1 MSQQTIKQRARR
13 QALDMAARRRRE
25 RTEREKRLQDLV
37 VQVLT
42 ALGERDVA
50 IAATEKRAGA
60 ALRQM
65 TEVEGLTLREAVQW
79 CGEEIPVRE
88 ATRLRHLTDDEA
100 DDHEQPEPGDPDSVD
115 TDSVDTD
122 SVDAAEQMVGA
133 RAGTAAG

>member
-13 QALDMAARRRRE
+13 QALDVAARRRRE
-25 RTEREKRLQDLV
+25 HAEREKRLRDLV

-42 ALGERDVA
+42 AVGERDVA
-50 IAATEKRAGA
+50 VAATEKRAGA

-79 CGEEIPVRE
+79 CGEEISVRE
-88 ATRLRHLTDDEA
+88 ATRLRHLTADTDDDA
-100 DDHEQPEPGDPDSVD
+100 QPEQGDADSD
-115 TDSVDTD
+115 
-122 SVDAAEQMVGA
+122 DAAEQVAGV

>member
-13 QALDMAARRRRE
+13 QALDVAARRRRE
-25 RTEREKRLQDLV
+25 RAERERRLQDLV

-42 ALGERDVA
+42 AVGERDVA
-50 IAATEKRAGA
+50 VAATEKRAGA

-79 CGEEIPVRE
+79 CGEEISVRE
-88 ATRLRHLTDDEA
+88 ATRLRHLTDEA
-100 DDHEQPEPGDPDSVD
+100 DHDDQPEQGDADSG
-115 TDSVDTD
+115 
-122 SVDAAEQMVGA
+122 DAAEQVRWL